1 MNFTQKQIEIIR
13 NALICYR
20 DEGYET
26 EDEIEDLEKLL
37 NKFADLEES

>member
-26 EDEIEDLEKLL
+26 EDLEKLL
-37 NKFADLEES
+37 NKFADLEEI